1 MKKHTGILTYFYDE
15 HSLDS
20 LEPASLKHS
29 EIKTTDAL
37 PFSFLSFFP
46 LVWQFYLSLT
56 PVIFSLFW
64 PSIPSLSPLHSIS
77 FCFLSLLSFLSS
89 LCYRFLFLSFCIPLY
104 PFYSPLSVSR
114 LYHISGAGVTGA
126 GWDWG

>member
-1 MKKHTGILTYFYDE
+1 MKKDTSILTFLYDE

-20 LEPASLKHS
+20 LETASLKHS

-56 PVIFSLFW
+56 PVIFSFFA
-64 PSIPSLSPLHSIS
+64 IHSLSLPPTLYFILFS
-77 FCFLSLLSFLSS
+77 FTTFLSLLAVLSLS
-89 LCYRFLFLSFCIPLY
+89 LSLFLYPSLPLL
-104 PFYSPLSVSR
+104 FPLSVSR
-114 LYHISGAGVTGA
+114 LDHISGAGVTGA